1 MAAVEV
7 VDAVELV
14 LFHFGAQL
22 LIDNHVHNVRDD
34 RSCGTLDCCFAA
46 NSNCIAN
53 FCRVDC
59 VLTVSCMAGARN
71 QRPEAT
77 KSCACH
83 EISHY
88 GLQSTAPAT

>member
-46 NSNCIAN
+46 NSNCILRKSARVD
-53 FCRVDC
+53 CRVDC
-59 VLTVSCMAGARN
+59 VLTVVLTVC
-71 QRPEAT
+71 
-77 KSCACH
+77 
-83 EISHY
+83 
-88 GLQSTAPAT
+88 